1 MINKCKSCNNF
12 LTKLERCKFCNF
24 EYNEDYNPCAK
35 YDWDILNLKEED
47 DWEHIQI
54 LDRLHYKNID
64 CLAADIW
71 YNNDVALLI
80 GNKGSDSEVAKA
92 LNVHQDIIYNDYEHG
107 LVILNLFQEKFLRG
121 LL

>member
-1 MINKCKSCNNF
+1 MISKCKNCNNF
-12 LTKLERCKFCNF
+12 LTKLERCKFCSF
-24 EYNEDYNPCAK
+24 EYDENYNPYAK
-35 YDWDILNLKEED
+35 DDWDILNLKEED
-47 DWEHIQI
+47 GWEHIQI

-71 YNNDVALLI
+71 YNDVALLI
-80 GNKGSDSEVAKA
+80 GNKGSDSEIAKA